1 VTVDPAAPDGASG
14 GEPRGTEVTAPVPPE
29 RPREAVAE
37 TPPARRLAI
46 FAVVAIAL
54 LMSSLDGTIV
64 ATALHAM
71 KEGLHSSI
79 NWTAWSIT
87 AYSVGMVLMLPLAGK
102 LSGRYGR
109 RRFFLA
115 SVVIFAG
122 ASLCCGLARSIY
134 VLVALRAVQ
143 AAGGA
148 GFTPSAT
155 GIVVEH
161 FGSSRDKA
169 VGLFG
174 SIFPIGSMIGPIFG
188 GLFVA
193 YWSWR
198 GIFFVN
204 VPIGILL
211 VVLCLRYVPRD
222 PPRDAVARRPLDV
235 KGMALLGAGV
245 LALMTA
251 ISYLGQAGTRVSSPL
266 LIGSSVVAVLALAQF
281 ARHIN
286 RATDPFIE
294 PRLIRGRGFAAVNV
308 INIVY
313 GGAASGLLVLVPL
326 YAVTRYRIDPLGSG
340 TLLTAEG
347 ASVIVVSGLA
357 AMALR
362 RTGYRSPL
370 YVGSLLIAAGMAALA
385 VRPSGVSAYVWL
397 ACCCCAVGLG
407 MGFSSPASRNA
418 GLQLAPEH
426 SASLAALRTTGRQ
439 VGSIAAI
446 SITTAILAQALH
458 PGEVQAKVYAAF
470 ALLLILCLPVIS
482 RIPEHRG
489 SW

>member
-1 VTVDPAAPDGASG
+1 
-14 GEPRGTEVTAPVPPE
+14 
-29 RPREAVAE
+29 
-37 TPPARRLAI
+37 LI
-46 FAVVAIAL
+46 FVVVGLAL

-71 KEGLHSSI
+71 QHGLHASI
-79 NWTAWSIT
+79 NWTSWSIT

-115 SVVIFAG
+115 SVVVFAG
-122 ASLCCGLARSIY
+122 ASLCCGLAGNIY
-134 VLVALRAVQ
+134 VLIALRAVQ
-143 AAGGA
+143 AVGGA

-204 VPIGILL
+204 IPIGILL

-222 PPRDAVARRPLDV
+222 QARHADERRPLDIV
-235 KGMALLGAGV
+235 GMATLGIGT
-245 LALMTA
+245 LALMMGV
-251 ISYLGQAGTRVSSPL
+251 SFLGQAGTSVWSPL
-266 LIGSSVVAVLALAQF
+266 VIGPTLVALLALGQF
-281 ARHIN
+281 TRHIRRVTN
-286 RATDPFIE
+286 PFIE
-294 PRLIRGRGFAAVNV
+294 PHMIHGRGFGAVNV
-308 INIVY
+308 INVLY
-313 GGAASGLLVLVPL
+313 GGAVSGLMVLVPL
-326 YAVTRYRIDPLGSG
+326 YAVTRYRIGALGSG

-347 ASVIVVSGLA
+347 VATIVVSGLA

-362 RTGYRSPL
+362 RTGYRLPL
-370 YVGSLLIAAGMAALA
+370 YIGSALIAVGMAALA
-385 VRPSGVSAYVWL
+385 LHPSEMSAYAWL
-397 ACCCCAVGLG
+397 AIASFVVGLG
-407 MGFSSPASRNA
+407 TGLSSPASRNA
-418 GLQLAPEH
+418 GLQLAPEQ
-426 SASLAALRTTGRQ
+426 SAPLAALRSTGRQ
-439 VGSIAAI
+439 VGSIASI
-446 SITTAILAQALH
+446 SITTAILAQAVH
-458 PGEVQAKVYAAF
+458 PGEVQAKVYVVF
-470 ALLLILCLPVIS
+470 ALLLIVCMPVIA

>member
-1 VTVDPAAPDGASG
+1 
-14 GEPRGTEVTAPVPPE
+14 
-29 RPREAVAE
+29 
-37 TPPARRLAI
+37 LI
-46 FAVVAIAL
+46 FVVVGLAL

-71 KEGLHSSI
+71 QHGLHASI
-79 NWTAWSIT
+79 NWTSWSIT
-87 AYSVGMVLMLPLAGK
+87 AYAVGMVLMLPLAGK

-115 SVVIFAG
+115 SVVVFAG
-122 ASLCCGLARSIY
+122 ASLCCGLAGNIY
-134 VLVALRAVQ
+134 VLIALRAVQ
-143 AAGGA
+143 AVGGA

-204 VPIGILL
+204 IPIGILL

-222 PPRDAVARRPLDV
+222 QARHADERRPLDIV
-235 KGMALLGAGV
+235 GMATLGIGT
-245 LALMTA
+245 LALMMGV
-251 ISYLGQAGTRVSSPL
+251 SFLGQAGTSVWSPL
-266 LIGSSVVAVLALAQF
+266 VIGPTLVALLALGQF
-281 ARHIN
+281 TRHIRRVTN
-286 RATDPFIE
+286 PFIE
-294 PRLIRGRGFAAVNV
+294 PHMIHGRGFGAVNV
-308 INIVY
+308 INVLY
-313 GGAASGLLVLVPL
+313 GGAVSGLMVLVPL
-326 YAVTRYRIDPLGSG
+326 YAVTRYRIGALGSG

-347 ASVIVVSGLA
+347 VATIVVSGLA

-362 RTGYRSPL
+362 RTGYRLPL
-370 YVGSLLIAAGMAALA
+370 YIGSALIAVGMAALA
-385 VRPSGVSAYVWL
+385 LHPSEMSAYAWL
-397 ACCCCAVGLG
+397 AIASFVVGLG
-407 MGFSSPASRNA
+407 TGLSSPASRNA
-418 GLQLAPEH
+418 GLQLAPEQ
-426 SASLAALRTTGRQ
+426 SAPLAALRSTGRQ
-439 VGSIAAI
+439 VGSIASI
-446 SITTAILAQALH
+446 SITTAILAQAVH
-458 PGEVQAKVYAAF
+458 PGEVQAKVYVVF
-470 ALLLILCLPVIS
+470 ALLLIVCMPVIA